1 MVIDVYTIYFIV
13 ARPYLF
19 NSVERYVCTIYGYP
33 REKLVNVVRSKLF
46 DKKFTK
52 GGKVIDM
59 ALLPPCSLSLVLHIK
74 RANYVAKI
82 WRSFLTSWLDAE
94 EITESGWLADVLDVI
109 GEAVVTSE
117 IGSNVLKVVDD
128 EIRKVEAAV
137 NEEKAKINKLGL
149 TSNPYERPEDL
160 IEYKSCWA
168 VPNFPEYKPTPIR
181 ELKKLKSSN
190 GNQHASDSVLT
201 TPYLPQYSY
210 STSKNVELSYMPTP
224 INSKK
229 SENDDAISKSLS
241 SYVLNSKYSDDH
253 SKNKQKCDVD
263 KKELLE
269 SEKTALLNDD
279 KNSSLELESSI
290 ICEVDEKQTDTKNEN
305 NDKIDSS
312 SHKIKISSKHKRK
325 ESSKSSSSSH
335 SKHKTKS
342 SVSDSSKKIEKSS
355 DSKSKKSKHSSHN
368 TKDEQSKDSKSD
380 TKEKKRKHSSHHSSD
395 NTSKKKQK
403 LSSSDKNKSK
413 HHSSSSSH
421 KVNDS
426 NNSSGKK
433 SKESHGK
440 DKKHSKH
447 KKDSSSTKHSKVQS
461 KDNKG
466 EKKKNNNE
474 SSKSNVKE
482 NDKQSSSLTVNIEE
496 DGANFIKQ
504 LGKKRTAHQPS
515 LVRENN
521 EASLKPKI
529 SPAEVMHNRFVQLQ
543 KSSVTDHDTIMVDF
557 LIKHFFQKKNG
568 NKRSACIP
576 ESMMAAIIAKQRKSC
591 SMSNSSLISSTVATT
606 HTKGTKRVAHLPAAA
621 SAKRPTIP
629 ISFGSKVP
637 SNIRQR
643 YLNIFID
650 ECLKIYPDHQDAFD
664 RALEEEKNAYN
675 RSSNKTVYLNVVVNI
690 TKKLRT
696 EIKQEESPKA
706 TMKITDFKNPK
717 VSHAYNLGG
726 AQAAKVSF
734 SIERKNRNQSSTELT
749 DALFYEMLKQYL
761 LDEKQ
766 LEAHVF
772 PRIHPSIKSQAL
784 IFNLDEIKKIT
795 SKQYDGDIVSTY
807 SCCQGERES
816 EGCSVCKGH
825 IDSRINV
832 DELHGFVQT
841 IDKNDLEEDLR
852 VYAIDCEMCCSATGM
867 ELTRVTVIGRNLE
880 TVYETLVKPPRPIID
895 YNTRFSGITEK
906 DLEGVYTTLENVQ
919 SMLLDLFSSK
929 TILIGHSLNSD
940 LLALKM
946 VHDTVVDT
954 SVVFPHRRGLP
965 FKRALR
971 TIMAEFLM
979 KIIQNDADYFRNKD
993 IHLCLEIPKY
1003 FPPQSDPEIAYKPI
1017 EDLDFASPTAVDI
1030 QFTYIFLLNVPCP
1043 VIYFQR
1049 ITYENETH
1057 LQVDGHDSNEDARAC
1072 MELMLWK
1079 IKEDLKK
1086 HNKKS
1091 N

>member
-1 MVIDVYTIYFIV
+1 MKD
-13 ARPYLF
+13 
-19 NSVERYVCTIYGYP
+19 
-33 REKLVNVVRSKLF
+33 
-46 DKKFTK
+46 
-52 GGKVIDM
+52 
-59 ALLPPCSLSLVLHIK
+59 LPPLPSGDTDILVLASVYWGLSELNTDLIELDHAPNCTNTSTMQVTSIF
-74 RANYVAKI
+74 NTLLI
-82 WRSFLTSWLDAE
+82 FPDLIGSLPIIMHSFLPPDLKRRFVFLNHRIILLHQGSNYILY
-94 EITESGWLADVLDVI
+94 IFSDVGKLHLMASNCKKQLPHPRFVSPYGFLDVI

-482 NDKQSSSLTVNIEE
+482 NDKQSSSLTEE

-543 KSSVTDHDTIMVDF
+543 KSSVTDHDTIMVGPYF
-557 LIKHFFQKKNG
+557 TLH
-568 NKRSACIP
+568 
-576 ESMMAAIIAKQRKSC
+576 
-591 SMSNSSLISSTVATT
+591 
-606 HTKGTKRVAHLPAAA
+606 HL
-621 SAKRPTIP
+621 
-629 ISFGSKVP
+629 
-637 SNIRQR
+637 
-643 YLNIFID
+643 
-650 ECLKIYPDHQDAFD
+650 
-664 RALEEEKNAYN
+664 
-675 RSSNKTVYLNVVVNI
+675 
-690 TKKLRT
+690 
-696 EIKQEESPKA
+696 
-706 TMKITDFKNPK
+706 
-717 VSHAYNLGG
+717 
-726 AQAAKVSF
+726 
-734 SIERKNRNQSSTELT
+734 
-749 DALFYEMLKQYL
+749 
-761 LDEKQ
+761 
-766 LEAHVF
+766 
-772 PRIHPSIKSQAL
+772 
-784 IFNLDEIKKIT
+784 
-795 SKQYDGDIVSTY
+795 
-807 SCCQGERES
+807 
-816 EGCSVCKGH
+816 
-825 IDSRINV
+825 
-832 DELHGFVQT
+832 
-841 IDKNDLEEDLR
+841 
-852 VYAIDCEMCCSATGM
+852 
-867 ELTRVTVIGRNLE
+867 
-880 TVYETLVKPPRPIID
+880 
-895 YNTRFSGITEK
+895 
-906 DLEGVYTTLENVQ
+906 
-919 SMLLDLFSSK
+919 
-929 TILIGHSLNSD
+929 
-940 LLALKM
+940 
-946 VHDTVVDT
+946 
-954 SVVFPHRRGLP
+954 
-965 FKRALR
+965 
-971 TIMAEFLM
+971 
-979 KIIQNDADYFRNKD
+979 
-993 IHLCLEIPKY
+993 
-1003 FPPQSDPEIAYKPI
+1003 
-1017 EDLDFASPTAVDI
+1017 
-1030 QFTYIFLLNVPCP
+1030 
-1043 VIYFQR
+1043 
-1049 ITYENETH
+1049 
-1057 LQVDGHDSNEDARAC
+1057 
-1072 MELMLWK
+1072 
-1079 IKEDLKK
+1079 
-1086 HNKKS
+1086 
-1091 N
+1091 

>member
-94 EITESGWLADVLDVI
+94 EITESGWLADGETYWVDDIFHWKSRKSFAIKPTIWTTILTKKINNHRATMTTETLVSKVNVCKVSLHFVKYLLHKDNLKNTWYIKAQGKSYVNRQKLKKYPFFDVLQKITATYSGLLDVI

-482 NDKQSSSLTVNIEE
+482 NDKQSSSLTVNI
-496 DGANFIKQ
+496 
-504 LGKKRTAHQPS
+504 
-515 LVRENN
+515 V
-521 EASLKPKI
+521 
-529 SPAEVMHNRFVQLQ
+529 
-543 KSSVTDHDTIMVDF
+543 
-557 LIKHFFQKKNG
+557 
-568 NKRSACIP
+568 
-576 ESMMAAIIAKQRKSC
+576 
-591 SMSNSSLISSTVATT
+591 
-606 HTKGTKRVAHLPAAA
+606 
-621 SAKRPTIP
+621 
-629 ISFGSKVP
+629 
-637 SNIRQR
+637 
-643 YLNIFID
+643 
-650 ECLKIYPDHQDAFD
+650 
-664 RALEEEKNAYN
+664 
-675 RSSNKTVYLNVVVNI
+675 
-690 TKKLRT
+690 
-696 EIKQEESPKA
+696 
-706 TMKITDFKNPK
+706 
-717 VSHAYNLGG
+717 
-726 AQAAKVSF
+726 
-734 SIERKNRNQSSTELT
+734 
-749 DALFYEMLKQYL
+749 
-761 LDEKQ
+761 
-766 LEAHVF
+766 
-772 PRIHPSIKSQAL
+772 
-784 IFNLDEIKKIT
+784 
-795 SKQYDGDIVSTY
+795 
-807 SCCQGERES
+807 
-816 EGCSVCKGH
+816 
-825 IDSRINV
+825 
-832 DELHGFVQT
+832 
-841 IDKNDLEEDLR
+841 
-852 VYAIDCEMCCSATGM
+852 
-867 ELTRVTVIGRNLE
+867 
-880 TVYETLVKPPRPIID
+880 
-895 YNTRFSGITEK
+895 
-906 DLEGVYTTLENVQ
+906 
-919 SMLLDLFSSK
+919 
-929 TILIGHSLNSD
+929 
-940 LLALKM
+940 
-946 VHDTVVDT
+946 
-954 SVVFPHRRGLP
+954 
-965 FKRALR
+965 
-971 TIMAEFLM
+971 
-979 KIIQNDADYFRNKD
+979 
-993 IHLCLEIPKY
+993 
-1003 FPPQSDPEIAYKPI
+1003 
-1017 EDLDFASPTAVDI
+1017 
-1030 QFTYIFLLNVPCP
+1030 
-1043 VIYFQR
+1043 
-1049 ITYENETH
+1049 
-1057 LQVDGHDSNEDARAC
+1057 
-1072 MELMLWK
+1072 
-1079 IKEDLKK
+1079 
-1086 HNKKS
+1086 
-1091 N
+1091 

>member
-1 MVIDVYTIYFIV
+1 MRLTISLMVVTTIKLMVIDVYTIYFIV

-94 EITESGWLADVLDVI
+94 EITESGWLADGETYWVDDIFHWKSRKSFAIKPTIWTTILTKKINNHRATMTTETLVSKVNVCKVSLHFVKYLLHKDNLKNTWYIKAQGKSYVNRQKLKKYPFFDVLQKITATYSGRLPSRFSKYNIRVRIISYIYFLMSGNCILWLLIAKNSYRTLDLYLRMAVKKISLFHLLLFNMFIDCTLLSKCLENLRSNLNFLDVI

-543 KSSVTDHDTIMVDF
+543 KSSVTDHDTIMVGPYF
-557 LIKHFFQKKNG
+557 TLH
-568 NKRSACIP
+568 
-576 ESMMAAIIAKQRKSC
+576 
-591 SMSNSSLISSTVATT
+591 
-606 HTKGTKRVAHLPAAA
+606 HL
-621 SAKRPTIP
+621 
-629 ISFGSKVP
+629 
-637 SNIRQR
+637 
-643 YLNIFID
+643 
-650 ECLKIYPDHQDAFD
+650 
-664 RALEEEKNAYN
+664 
-675 RSSNKTVYLNVVVNI
+675 
-690 TKKLRT
+690 
-696 EIKQEESPKA
+696 
-706 TMKITDFKNPK
+706 
-717 VSHAYNLGG
+717 
-726 AQAAKVSF
+726 
-734 SIERKNRNQSSTELT
+734 
-749 DALFYEMLKQYL
+749 
-761 LDEKQ
+761 
-766 LEAHVF
+766 
-772 PRIHPSIKSQAL
+772 
-784 IFNLDEIKKIT
+784 
-795 SKQYDGDIVSTY
+795 
-807 SCCQGERES
+807 
-816 EGCSVCKGH
+816 
-825 IDSRINV
+825 
-832 DELHGFVQT
+832 
-841 IDKNDLEEDLR
+841 
-852 VYAIDCEMCCSATGM
+852 
-867 ELTRVTVIGRNLE
+867 
-880 TVYETLVKPPRPIID
+880 
-895 YNTRFSGITEK
+895 
-906 DLEGVYTTLENVQ
+906 
-919 SMLLDLFSSK
+919 
-929 TILIGHSLNSD
+929 
-940 LLALKM
+940 
-946 VHDTVVDT
+946 
-954 SVVFPHRRGLP
+954 
-965 FKRALR
+965 
-971 TIMAEFLM
+971 
-979 KIIQNDADYFRNKD
+979 
-993 IHLCLEIPKY
+993 
-1003 FPPQSDPEIAYKPI
+1003 
-1017 EDLDFASPTAVDI
+1017 
-1030 QFTYIFLLNVPCP
+1030 
-1043 VIYFQR
+1043 
-1049 ITYENETH
+1049 
-1057 LQVDGHDSNEDARAC
+1057 
-1072 MELMLWK
+1072 
-1079 IKEDLKK
+1079 
-1086 HNKKS
+1086 
-1091 N
+1091 